1 MDALGITFTVIL
13 VVAAILV
20 GLYFLGRKLQKKS
33 DESQKFIDQNR
44 QMVSA
49 FVIDKKK
56 MKLSAANFPKG
67 SFDKVPFYLKYR
79 KLPMA
84 KVKVGPQIVTM
95 LGDGNVFKTLPT
107 KRNLKLEISGAY
119 ILGYSTAK
127 KGEKKYEPP
136 KKLTWREKLMAKAQ
150 SLKSQ
155 SKDQSKK
162 AGSSKKK

>member
-13 VVAAILV
+13 VVV

-56 MKLSAANFPKG
+56 MKLSEANFPKG

-95 LGDGNVFKTLPT
+95 LCDGNVFKTLPT

>member
-1 MDALGITFTVIL
+1 MDPIGVVFTVIL
-13 VVAAILV
+13 VVAVILV

-33 DESQKFIDQNR
+33 DESQKMIDQNR

-56 MKLSAANFPKG
+56 MKLSEANFTKG

-95 LGDGNVFKTLPT
+95 LCDGNVFKTLPI
-107 KRNLKLEISGAY
+107 KRNMKLEISGAY

-136 KKLTWREKLMAKAQ
+136 KKLSWREKLMAKAQ
-150 SLKSQ
+150 GLRNP
-155 SKDQSKK
+155 DKK
-162 AGSSKKK
+162 AKEAKKK

>member
-1 MDALGITFTVIL
+1 MDALSITFTVIIIVAL
-13 VVAAILV
+13 VLV

-33 DESQKFIDQNR
+33 DESQKMIDQNR
-44 QMVSA
+44 QTVPA

-56 MKLSAANFPKG
+56 MKLSEANFPKG
-67 SFDKVPFYLKYR
+67 SLEKVPFYLKNR

-95 LGDGNVFKTLPT
+95 LCDGKVFKTLPI
-107 KRNLKLEISGAY
+107 KRNMKLEISGAY

-136 KKLTWREKLMAKAQ
+136 KKLTMREKLAAKMD
-150 SLKSQ
+150 SLKK
-155 SKDQSKK
+155 KDKDGQNNKK
-162 AGSSKKK
+162 AVKK

>member
-1 MDALGITFTVIL
+1 MDPIGVVFTVIL
-13 VVAAILV
+13 VVAVILV

-33 DESQKFIDQNR
+33 DESQKMIDQNR

-56 MKLSAANFPKG
+56 MKLSEANFPKG

-95 LGDGNVFKTLPT
+95 LCDGNVFKTLPS
-107 KRNLKLEISGAY
+107 KRNMKLEISGAY

-136 KKLTWREKLMAKAQ
+136 KKLSWREKLMAKAQ
-150 SLKSQ
+150 GLRNP
-155 SKDQSKK
+155 DKK
-162 AGSSKKK
+162 AKEAKKK

>member
-1 MDALGITFTVIL
+1 
-13 VVAAILV
+13 
-20 GLYFLGRKLQKKS
+20 
-33 DESQKFIDQNR
+33 
-44 QMVSA
+44 
-49 FVIDKKK
+49 
-56 MKLSAANFPKG
+56 
-67 SFDKVPFYLKYR
+67 
-79 KLPMA
+79 MA

-95 LGDGNVFKTLPT
+95 LCDGNVFKTLPT

>member
-1 MDALGITFTVIL
+1 MDPIGVVFTVIL
-13 VVAAILV
+13 VVAVILV

-33 DESQKFIDQNR
+33 DESQKMIDQNR

-56 MKLSAANFPKG
+56 MKLSEANFPKG

-95 LGDGNVFKTLPT
+95 LCDGNVFKTLPI
-107 KRNLKLEISGAY
+107 KRNMKLEISGAY

-136 KKLTWREKLMAKAQ
+136 KKLSWREKLMAKAQ
-150 SLKSQ
+150 GLRNP
-155 SKDQSKK
+155 DKK
-162 AGSSKKK
+162 AKEAKKK